1 MPDPNKKKL
10 QADIAR
16 LRSKFQKARQ
26 QPGRTV
32 SDKDI
37 KHARKMINP
46 FSKADLKEIEKEISA
61 IAKEISKRGKTYN
74 TPGERSR
81 ARKGESTRIT
91 SVIKKMYKKT
101 KKGSPHK

>member
-1 MPDPNKKKL
+1 MTEKKS

-26 QPGRTV
+26 QPGRAV

-37 KHARKMINP
+37 KHVIKMINP
-46 FSKADLKEIEKEISA
+46 FSKADLKEIEKEIN
-61 IAKEISKRGKTYN
+61 KRKKTYN
-74 TPGERSR
+74 TPGEKSR

>member
-46 FSKADLKEIEKEISA
+46 FSRADLKEIEKEIN
-61 IAKEISKRGKTYN
+61 KRKKNYN
-74 TPGERSR
+74 TPGEKSR